1 MSRNRIRSLKEQFRH
16 VIEDVSFKEN
26 LDKHSIKQDTENDNS
41 WRIYSYSDKDNL
53 MDLSTSFRKFLK
65 TNHPEIKQLRHIT
78 ETQVQ
83 EFLNIKASTCT
94 TKTLYTY
101 RTRFIK
107 ISKCVN
113 HTFPSCSLDFSN
125 IVVPLSKCGKSKRDI
140 MMTEAHAAL
149 LLNYCKHS
157 DAKAAIGVRF
167 ALAFGLRVSEV
178 TKLMAKDIDLDNL
191 KLHIHRSKGGRSR
204 DMPIAKELI
213 PFLKEIK
220 TQFDENQR
228 ICPLKNDSVNKFIY
242 RVFEFRGINDY
253 KDAKTS
259 VHAIR
264 KLWAQK
270 LYDKLRHE
278 GKTIKQACEEVSVQL
293 GHGKDRK
300 DVFNRYISNIW

>member
-1 MSRNRIRSLKEQFRH
+1 
-16 VIEDVSFKEN
+16 
-26 LDKHSIKQDTENDNS
+26 
-41 WRIYSYSDKDNL
+41 
-53 MDLSTSFRKFLK
+53 
-65 TNHPEIKQLRHIT
+65 
-78 ETQVQ
+78 
-83 EFLNIKASTCT
+83 
-94 TKTLYTY
+94 
-101 RTRFIK
+101 
-107 ISKCVN
+107 
-113 HTFPSCSLDFSN
+113 
-125 IVVPLSKCGKSKRDI
+125 
-140 MMTEAHAAL
+140 
-149 LLNYCKHS
+149 
-157 DAKAAIGVRF
+157 
-167 ALAFGLRVSEV
+167 
-178 TKLMAKDIDLDNL
+178 LDNL

-228 ICPLKNDSVNKFIY
+228 ICPLKNDSVNKFVC
-242 RVFEFRGINDY
+242 RVFEFHRITDY